1 MSRAP
6 AALAVLLLPMLASSA
21 WPAGGP
27 VYERASDGVL
37 SIGALP
43 EVLSRPEVRRHLT
56 TGLTTGILVRFEA
69 RGGDGRA
76 VRGAARVDVRW
87 EPWDEV
93 FHVTVVDGA
102 GVVRRETIGSFER
115 LTAWWSVLE
124 AVVAPASPEPLALP
138 RVELS
143 VVPFSQAEQRDAQ
156 RWFSSAPAPE
166 SADDAQAGPGESR
179 LNGVVDLLIATSIQR
194 RSLVRYRWPA
204 LPEPATRLDP

>member
-1 MSRAP
+1 MSRAA
-6 AALAVLLLPMLASSA
+6 AALAVLLPLLASPGWSA
-21 WPAGGP
+21 SGPAYG
-27 VYERASDGVL
+27 RAADGAL

-56 TGLTTGILVRFEA
+56 TGLTTGLLVGFEA

-102 GVVRRETIGSFER
+102 GRIRREEIASFER
-115 LTAWWSVLE
+115 LAAWWSALE
-124 AVVAPASPEPLALP
+124 VVVMPRAPATLNVP

-143 VVPFSQAEQRDAQ
+143 VVPFSRSEQRDAQ

-166 SADDAQAGPGESR
+166 TADDAEAGPGESR

-194 RSLVRYRWPA
+194 RSVVRYRWPA
-204 LPEPATRLDP
+204 SPRPATRPDP